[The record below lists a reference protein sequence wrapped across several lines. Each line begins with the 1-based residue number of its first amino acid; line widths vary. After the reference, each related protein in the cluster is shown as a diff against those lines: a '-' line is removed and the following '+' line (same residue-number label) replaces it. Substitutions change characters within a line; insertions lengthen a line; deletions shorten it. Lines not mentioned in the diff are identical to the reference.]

1 VIRLDRAPA
10 TRTLAGC
17 LAVLLGLITWPDH
30 AAAQQRAL
38 NEEELVDFGYATWFG
53 TGIYTVADREV
64 IVLRIPFEWTMREP
78 LQVENK
84 WGWKWLMPLTVGFHR
99 FDFDLSQLTGF
110 DLADYD
116 TTAQSASF
124 VPGVELQLPVSEVWR
139 LEPFAQ
145 AGLGQDLSGTE
156 LVYIYGFGIKSYY
169 DLSHGEVDYLIANRL
184 LYGGQTFRDSR
195 DTTGFASFETAL
207 ELRLPG
213 TVDIGRFKID
223 SSVFGVVSWFGNR
236 VEFLAP
242 RGEEQVSR
250 VVELGFSLGI
260 NEGFSLWNFDIP
272 RVGMS
277 FMRGE
282 NDFRAIRFNAGFSF

>member
-1 VIRLDRAPA
+1 MF
-10 TRTLAGC
+10 
-17 LAVLLGLITWPDH
+17 LGLIACSGHVT
-30 AAAQQRAL
+30 AQERAL
-38 NEEELVDFGYATWFG
+38 SEEELVDYGYATWFG
-53 TGIYTVADREV
+53 TGFYTVADREV
-64 IVLRIPFEWTMREP
+64 IVLRFPFEWTMREP
-78 LQVENK
+78 LQAEGK
-84 WGWKWLMPLTVGFHR
+84 WGWKWLLPLTVGFHR

-110 DLADYD
+110 DLSDYD

-124 VPGVELQLPVSEVWR
+124 VPGIELMLPVSKKWR
-139 LEPFAQ
+139 LEPFVQ
-145 AGLGQDLSGTE
+145 AGLGEDLSGNE
-156 LVYIYGFGIKSYY
+156 LVYVYGMGIKSFY
-169 DLSHGEVDYLIANRL
+169 DLTHGDVDYVIANRL
-184 LYGGQTFRDSR
+184 LYGGQTFRESR

-207 ELRLPG
+207 EMRLPD

-242 RGEEQVSR
+242 RDEEKVSR

-260 NEGFSLWNFDIP
+260 NEGFSLWNIDIP

-277 FMRGE
+277 LMRGE